1 MRPLRA
7 RAPARGGYWAGSNS
21 EVGSSEAYLDGV
33 PELAESGW
41 GWHSRPSFSGV
52 SGGRESPEPAGRDGE
67 RLCRGGPLRAAG
79 FLRTTCVEAR
89 GAWAPGTTGT
99 TAVWMGARGGRDGE
113 RAGVGQFL
121 RGWWPRRA
129 WSWGFSAGVAGRSWG
144 ELGAWAGVTGELRT
158 FPSLPCL
165 GPSSGLLCWG

>member
-89 GAWAPGTTGT
+89 GAWAPGTYRDDCCLDGGE
-99 TAVWMGARGGRDGE
+99 MGARWGKGGRGAVSE
-113 RAGVGQFL
+113 
-121 RGWWPRRA
+121 GWWPRRA
-129 WSWGFSAGVAGRSWG
+129 WS
-144 ELGAWAGVTGELRT
+144 
-158 FPSLPCL
+158 
-165 GPSSGLLCWG
+165 